1 MGKKKQMRSEVKG
14 NVKNSIG
21 RIAFAA
27 IAVLLQILWILIL
40 MIRLNQYSSV
50 ISLFTSLLALA
61 VALRIYGKHTNAA
74 FKMPWIIVIL
84 AFPVFGLCIYGL
96 FGHKEAM
103 HKIIRKFEGVDA
115 QLIPLNAQDETILQQ
130 LEQEDPLMA
139 NQCHY
144 IWKYGNY
151 PVYDATAVKF
161 YPEAYLGYEE
171 QLKEL
176 EKAKHFIFLEY
187 HAIEEA
193 EAFTRLKDVLAR
205 KAAEGVEVRI
215 LYDDVGCI
223 GFLDK
228 SFIDR
233 MNAIGV
239 QCRVFN
245 YVVPFLN
252 IFMNN
257 RDHRKIMI
265 IDGKVGF
272 TGGYNLADE
281 YFNITHPYGYWKDT
295 GVKLTGR
302 AVQNFTMMFL
312 EMWNVMGQADTDY
325 EKYLKASQEGV
336 EDGNVQKASG
346 YVQPYADSP
355 LDGEPVGENVYL
367 NLIKKKRLYVATPY
381 LIISDEMTREL
392 GLAAKRGV
400 DVRVF
405 TPGIPDKKVIYGVTR
420 SYYSGLVRQGV
431 RVYEYTPGFLHAK
444 QMLCDEDTATVG
456 TINMDYRSLYHHFEC
471 AAYLYGGPT
480 VGDVER
486 DFQRTLEQCR
496 RVTPETIRH
505 EKLGYKLGG
514 SLMKL
519 VAPLL

>member
-27 IAVLLQILWILIL
+27 LAVLLQIGWILIL
-40 MIRLNQYSSV
+40 MIKLYQYSSV
-50 ISLFTSLLALA
+50 ISLLTSLFALV

-103 HKIIRKFEGVDA
+103 HKIIRKFEDVDA
-115 QLIPLNAQDETILQQ
+115 QLIPLNVQDETILQQ
-130 LEQEDPLMA
+130 LEQEDPLLA

-151 PVYDATAVKF
+151 PVYDTTAVKF

-193 EAFTRLKDVLAR
+193 EAFARLKDVLAR

-233 MNAIGV
+233 MNAIGA

-257 RDHRKIMI
+257 RDHRKIMV

-272 TGGYNLADE
+272 TGGYNLANE
-281 YFNITHPYGYWKDT
+281 YFNLTHPYGQWKDT
-295 GVKLTGR
+295 GIRLAGDAVASLT
-302 AVQNFTMMFL
+302 VTFL
-312 EMWNVMGQADTDY
+312 QMWNATAEADHEFQTYFPQLDY
-325 EKYLKASQEGV
+325 RAADAGF
-336 EDGNVQKASG
+336 
-346 YVQPYADSP
+346 VQPYADGP
-355 LDGEPVGENVYL
+355 LTDGYFAEDVYL
-367 NLIKKKRLYVATPY
+367 NLIKSAKHFFYAATPY
-381 LIISDEMTREL
+381 LIISDDMTREL
-392 GLAAKRGV
+392 CLAAERGV
-400 DVRVF
+400 DVRIV
-405 TPGIPDKKVIYGVTR
+405 TPGIPDKKLVYQTTR
-420 SYYSGLVRQGV
+420 SYYAPLVRRGV
-431 RVYEYTPGFLHAK
+431 RIYEYTPGFIHQK
-444 QMLCDEDTATVG
+444 QTLCDGETATVG
-456 TINMDYRSLYHHFEC
+456 TINFDYRSLYHHFENGVLLHGC
-471 AAYLYGGPT
+471 GAIDAIG
-480 VGDVER
+480 E
-486 DFQRTLEQCR
+486 DFAQIFEVSREVTEQ
-496 RVTPETIRH
+496 
-505 EKLGYKLGG
+505 YKGKRSMGLRIIQCI
-514 SLMKL
+514 LRL
-519 VAPLL
+519 FAPLL

>member
-27 IAVLLQILWILIL
+27 LAVLLQIGWILVL
-40 MIRLNQYSSV
+40 MIKLYQYSSV
-50 ISLFTSLLALA
+50 ISLLTSLFALL
-61 VALRIYGKHTNAA
+61 VALRIYGKHANAA

-103 HKIIRKFEGVDA
+103 HKIIRKFEDVDA
-115 QLIPLNAQDETILQQ
+115 QLVPLNSQDETVVER
-130 LEQEDPLMA
+130 LEAEDPMAA
-139 NQCHY
+139 NQCYY
-144 IWKYGNY
+144 IRKYGNY

-193 EAFTRLKDVLAR
+193 EAFARLKDVLAR

-257 RDHRKIMI
+257 RDHRKLMI
-265 IDGKVGF
+265 IDGRAAF
-272 TGGYNLADE
+272 TGGVNLADE
-281 YFNITHPYGYWKDT
+281 YINELERFGRWKDC
-295 GVKLTGR
+295 GILVRGK
-302 AVQNFTMMFL
+302 AVWSMTVMFL
-312 EMWNVMGQADTDY
+312 SLW
-325 EKYLKASQEGV
+325 
-336 EDGNVQKASG
+336 G
-346 YVQPYADSP
+346 YVDRCEEDVSRFRVACAEKQGGTGFLQPFADSP
-355 LDGEPVGENVYL
+355 LDNEDVGATMLQSVISSAQERMW
-367 NLIKKKRLYVATPY
+367 IMTPY
-381 LIISDEMTREL
+381 LILDDKMTTAL
-392 GLAAKRGV
+392 CVAAKTGV
-400 DVRVF
+400 DVRII
-405 TPGIPDKKVIYGVTR
+405 TPAIPDKWYVHAVTR
-420 SYYSGLVRQGV
+420 ANYEELTRAGV
-431 RVYEYTPGFLHAK
+431 RIYEYTPGFIHSKVYLADTK
-444 QMLCDEDTATVG
+444 QAVVG
-456 TINMDYRSLYHHFEC
+456 TVNLDFRSLYLHFED
-471 AAYLYGGPT
+471 AVYLYDTT
-480 VGDVER
+480 VNAQVQA
-486 DFQRTLEQCR
+486 DFEQTLPQCREITAEQCR
-496 RVTPETIRH
+496 HTHLTQRVLRA
-505 EKLGYKLGG
+505 LLR
-514 SLMKL
+514 LL
-519 VAPLL
+519 APLM

>member
-27 IAVLLQILWILIL
+27 LAVLLQIGWILIL
-40 MIRLNQYSSV
+40 MIKLYQYSSV
-50 ISLFTSLLALA
+50 ISLLTSLFALV

-103 HKIIRKFEGVDA
+103 HKIIRKFEDVDA
-115 QLIPLNAQDETILQQ
+115 QLIPLNVQDETILQQ
-130 LEQEDPLMA
+130 LEQEDPLLA

-151 PVYDATAVKF
+151 PVYDTTAVKF

-187 HAIEEA
+187 HAVEEA
-193 EAFTRLKDVLAR
+193 EAFARLKDVLAR

-245 YVVPFLN
+245 YEVPFLN

-257 RDHRKIMI
+257 RDHRKLMI
-265 IDGKVGF
+265 IDGRAAF
-272 TGGYNLADE
+272 TGGVNQADE
-281 YFNITHPYGYWKDT
+281 YINELERFGRWKDC
-295 GVKLTGR
+295 GILVRGK
-302 AVQNFTMMFL
+302 AVWSMTVMFL
-312 EMWNVMGQADTDY
+312 SLW
-325 EKYLKASQEGV
+325 
-336 EDGNVQKASG
+336 G
-346 YVQPYADSP
+346 YVDRCEEDVRRFRVACAEKQGGTGFLLPFADSP
-355 LDGEPVGENVYL
+355 LDIEDVGATMLQSVISSAQERMW
-367 NLIKKKRLYVATPY
+367 IMTPY
-381 LIISDEMTREL
+381 LILDDKMTTAL
-392 GLAAKRGV
+392 CVAAKTGV
-400 DVRVF
+400 DVRII
-405 TPGIPDKKVIYGVTR
+405 TPAIPDKWYVHAVTR
-420 SYYSGLVRQGV
+420 ANYEELTRAGV
-431 RVYEYTPGFLHAK
+431 RIYEYTPGFIHSKVYLADSV
-444 QMLCDEDTATVG
+444 QAVVG
-456 TINMDYRSLYHHFEC
+456 TGNLDFRSLYLHFEDAVYLC
-471 AAYLYGGPT
+471 NTAANAQI
-480 VGDVER
+480 EE
-486 DFQRTLEQCR
+486 DFVQTFPQCRAITYEQCR
-496 RVTPETIRH
+496 HVHLYQRILRA
-505 EKLGYKLGG
+505 LLR
-514 SLMKL
+514 MF
-519 VAPLL
+519 APLM